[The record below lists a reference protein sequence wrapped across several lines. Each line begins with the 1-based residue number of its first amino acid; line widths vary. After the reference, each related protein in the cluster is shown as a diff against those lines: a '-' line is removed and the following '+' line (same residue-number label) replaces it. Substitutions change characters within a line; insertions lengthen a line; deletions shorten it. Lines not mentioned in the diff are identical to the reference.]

1 MKGFKAYD
9 IRGVYNKDFNK
20 EDVYKL
26 GYFLPELTDVDK
38 ILVGR
43 DVRESS
49 QEIFDNLV
57 RGVNDRGVDV
67 YDIGLS
73 TTPMVYYATGKH
85 EFKTSVQITASHNPK
100 EYNGFKIS
108 GENVV
113 PIGFENG
120 LNKLQDLV
128 KNGKITLSK
137 TKGKIIPFDIK
148 KEYVEFLNK
157 YKNKNIFSLKM
168 GIDCSN
174 GMAGMLIKEFLGD
187 KPNYI
192 HCEPDGRF
200 PNHEPN
206 PLEPINQRDIKK
218 LVLQEECDIGVI
230 FDGDGDRVMFIDQRG
245 DFISP
250 DLIIALMGNYFLK
263 NPNENVLQDIRT
275 SKSVKEYLKR
285 YNAHIHTWRVG
296 RAFAA
301 TKLREIDGL
310 YGGELAGHY
319 YFRDFYY
326 SDSGILAALIV
337 LDIAA
342 DFKEKGVALSTVIEQ
357 ISNYKSSGEL
367 NFKIEDKEGAME
379 NLKKNFTA
387 AEEPLEILDF
397 DGYRIEFKDWWFN
410 VRPSNT
416 EPYLRLI
423 VEATNEH
430 LLDKKVDE
438 IKKILNQY

>member
-137 TKGKIIPFDIK
+137 TKGKIIPFDI
-148 KEYVEFLNK
+148 
-157 YKNKNIFSLKM
+157 NI
-168 GIDCSN
+168 N
-174 GMAGMLIKEFLGD
+174 
-187 KPNYI
+187 
-192 HCEPDGRF
+192 
-200 PNHEPN
+200 
-206 PLEPINQRDIKK
+206 
-218 LVLQEECDIGVI
+218 
-230 FDGDGDRVMFIDQRG
+230 
-245 DFISP
+245 
-250 DLIIALMGNYFLK
+250 
-263 NPNENVLQDIRT
+263 
-275 SKSVKEYLKR
+275 
-285 YNAHIHTWRVG
+285 
-296 RAFAA
+296 
-301 TKLREIDGL
+301 
-310 YGGELAGHY
+310 
-319 YFRDFYY
+319 
-326 SDSGILAALIV
+326 
-337 LDIAA
+337 
-342 DFKEKGVALSTVIEQ
+342 
-357 ISNYKSSGEL
+357 
-367 NFKIEDKEGAME
+367 
-379 NLKKNFTA
+379 
-387 AEEPLEILDF
+387 
-397 DGYRIEFKDWWFN
+397 
-410 VRPSNT
+410 
-416 EPYLRLI
+416 
-423 VEATNEH
+423 
-430 LLDKKVDE
+430 
-438 IKKILNQY
+438 